1 MQETGFLSTELS
13 ALACVHNYFYSTNF
27 SQVWL
32 QVREKSRKIEEFC
45 YILWQ
50 PNIKIQLFHNFLPL
64 KSSSF
69 CAFFAQK
76 SFV

>member
-13 ALACVHNYFYSTNF
+13 ALACVHKCFYSTNF

-32 QVREKSRKIEEFC
+32 HVRQKSRKFEEFC

-50 PNIKIQLFHNFLPL
+50 LAETQYRNTAILL
-64 KSSSF
+64 KNSLEI
-69 CAFFAQK
+69 
-76 SFV
+76 

>member
-13 ALACVHNYFYSTNF
+13 ALACVHNCFYSTNF

-50 PNIKIQLFHNFLPL
+50 LAETQYQNTAI
-64 KSSSF
+64 S
-69 CAFFAQK
+69 
-76 SFV
+76 